1 MNKQDA
7 AVTIIVDAAKKV
19 LIEVESRCSQALKAL
34 EQNDHLVALG
44 AMIGLEEQ
52 IRSIN
57 ARLLVL
63 REIYEIQKQKSVKE
77 E

>member
-1 MNKQDA
+1 VTKPDA
-7 AVTIIVDAAKKV
+7 ATTIIVDAAKKV
-19 LIEVESRCSQALKAL
+19 LIEVEHRCGQALKAL

-44 AMIGLEEQ
+44 AIIGFEEQ

-57 ARLLVL
+57 VRLMVL
-63 REIYEIQKQKSVKE
+63 REIYEIRKHKSIKE

>member
-1 MNKQDA
+1 VSKPED
-7 AVTIIVDAAKKV
+7 VTAIIAGSARKV
-19 LIEVESRCSQALKAL
+19 LSEVQQRCTEGIKAL
-34 EQNDHLVALG
+34 DQGDYLVALG

-63 REIYEIQKQKSVKE
+63 REIAEYKNKK
-77 E
+77 